1 MSAAQAPHEMAPHE
15 MATRETAS
23 ERKSSGSQAPASPG
37 ATLSLAPLALV
48 TRPEPSGG
56 RLAEQL
62 QAAGWRTLPAPLM
75 RFEAL
80 EAVADPAGAWGVALT
95 SASGARA
102 APPAGAPG
110 GQALRA
116 LPCFC
121 VGEATAEAA
130 RAAGFADVRAS
141 DGDAAALAALISG
154 HAPAGAE
161 VVHLCGRHGGD
172 ALADALAAAGI
183 RARQVVVYAMAAAD
197 ALPPEADAALAA
209 GQVKM
214 IPVFSPRSGGI
225 LARLLGP
232 GHDLRRTVAVAISLA
247 AAEGLS
253 DLGFARVRVAGAPTR
268 KAMRAAM
275 GEVARSARRAPRAAP
290 QDKAAAADDAGR
302 EP

>member
-102 APPAGAPG
+102 AP
-110 GQALRA
+110 
-116 LPCFC
+116 
-121 VGEATAEAA
+121 